1 MNGAPRQPQFTA
13 LVVEDNPGDV
23 ALLRLALQRSS
34 IGPPFEIK
42 VVDRFDDAVAAMTAN
57 PSDVVLLDLHLPDS
71 VGENTFLDF
80 RREFPD
86 VAVVVMSAE
95 SSEEAAANLIHCGAQ
110 DYLFKDELLEE
121 KSLKR
126 VLHFAIERAHFRSR
140 LRESESRL
148 RSIIADH
155 KHMHDLVDFERRR
168 LWQVI
173 AEAPVAIALIDSDL
187 RFITYSQKWLTDYG
201 VQKAECVGKT
211 LPEVMPWMAE
221 QWDNL
226 LRRAFA
232 GEVFAPI
239 DDTLTL
245 PDGTTAHLKRAI
257 QPLQNSRGKVDAL
270 VLVTNRIDELV
281 RARVEAERAARIKT
295 EFLANMSHEIRTPL
309 NGVIGMTSLLLET
322 DLDGEQRECVETIRS
337 SGEMLLSV
345 LNDILDLSK
354 IEAGKIEL
362 EVDEFSLRQVFEET
376 VDLFGEAAR
385 QKQLVL
391 GAVFS
396 PTLPS
401 SLRGDSWRLR
411 QVVSNL
417 LSNAIKFTESGS
429 VTLRAYADSETD
441 THIVLRVEV
450 TDTGIGIPTEAMNRL
465 FVAFSQAETSMT
477 RRFGGTGLGLAI
489 SKELT
494 ALMGGKIGV
503 RSHDAGGSV
512 FWFTVQLEKAEG
524 ASGLLHSVTGR
535 NEKIVVL
542 SRTPGIHTLVREML
556 GAVGYETLHAENNA
570 TLARF
575 VATHGE
581 NLRLVIAESD
591 DDSIP
596 APLFVDKAREQIG
609 ANLPFLILTGKRTPH
624 AFAKGILFA
633 KKPPK
638 QSELYFAVSH
648 LLDRTTLP
656 PNEWNESGEAFEA
669 RAPLVRSAHTPL
681 ILIAEDNTVNQRIVL
696 RMLQKLGSRA
706 DCVSNG
712 TEAVAAVQKVPY
724 HAVLM
729 DCQMPEMDGF
739 QATRAIRALR
749 GGVQRVPIIAMT
761 AHALKGDRERCFAAG
776 MDDYLAKPLKLGEL
790 RDVFERWIYPERAE
804 PVESPKNN
812 HPTLDTE
819 MLRAWQALD
828 HDAHGQL
835 LREIITLF
843 LETSPPLLREMREAG
858 QTDNR
863 TTVRRLAH
871 KLRGS
876 GANLGAVQL
885 AHLCAELETQS
896 AELAPGRVQSLV
908 GEIEMEF
915 GLLREKLEAEYLSLR
930 NQAP

>member
-1 MNGAPRQPQFTA
+1 MNEAPRQPPFTA
-13 LVVEDNPGDV
+13 LIVEDNPGDV

-34 IGPPFEIK
+34 IGPQFQIK
-42 VVDRFDDAVAAMTAN
+42 VVERFEDAVASMSAA

-71 VGENTFLDF
+71 IGENTFLDF
-80 RREFPD
+80 RRLFPD

-95 SSEEAAANLIHCGAQ
+95 SSEQAAANLIHCGAQ
-110 DYLFKDELLEE
+110 DYLFKDELIEE

-148 RSIIADH
+148 RSVIADH
-155 KHMHDLVDFERRR
+155 KHMHELVDFERRR

-173 AEAPVAIALIDSDL
+173 SEAPVAIALLDAEL
-187 RFITYSQKWLTDYG
+187 RFITYSQKWLTDFG
-201 VQKAECVGKT
+201 IATNVDLFGRT

-221 QWDNL
+221 QWKEVLNQAL
-226 LRRAFA
+226 T
-232 GEVFAPI
+232 GEVFPPV
-239 DDTLTL
+239 DDSLNL
-245 PDGTTAHLKRAI
+245 GDGTTAHLKRAI
-257 QPLQNSRGKVDAL
+257 QPLQNSHGVVDTL

-281 RARVEAERAARIKT
+281 RARMQAERAARIKT

-309 NGVIGMTSLLLET
+309 NGVIGMTSLLLEAG
-322 DLDGEQRECVETIRS
+322 LNGEQRECVETIRS
-337 SGEMLLSV
+337 SGEMLLSL

-376 VDLFGEAAR
+376 VELFGEAAR
-385 QKQLVL
+385 QKNLVL

-396 PTLPS
+396 PALPS

-417 LSNAIKFTESGS
+417 LSNAIKFTQSGS
-429 VTLRAYADSETD
+429 VTLRAWTDSESE

-450 TDTGIGIPTEAMNRL
+450 TDTGIGIPADAMSRL

-494 ALMGGKIGV
+494 ELMGGQIGV
-503 RSHDAGGSV
+503 RPALERGSV
-512 FWFTVQLEKAEG
+512 FWFTVQLEKAE
-524 ASGLLHSVTGR
+524 ASQCVPEPLTSRPERIALLIR
-535 NEKIVVL
+535 N
-542 SRTPGIHTLVREML
+542 PAIHALVREML
-556 GAVGYETLHAENNA
+556 TAVGYETIPAENGA
-570 TLARF
+570 ALARI
-575 VATHGE
+575 AQESDNG
-581 NLRLVIAESD
+581 LRLVIAESED
-591 DDSIP
+591 DGIP
-596 APLFVDKAREQIG
+596 APLFVDRLRDEMAT
-609 ANLPFLILTGKRTPH
+609 ALPFLVLTAKRTPH

-648 LLDRTTLP
+648 LLERGATP
-656 PNEWNESGEAFEA
+656 PADWNETGEALES
-669 RAPLVRSAHTPL
+669 RAPKAGDPHPPL
-681 ILIAEDNTVNQRIVL
+681 ILVAEDNTVNQKIIL
-696 RMLQKLGSRA
+696 RMLQKLGFRA

-724 HAVLM
+724 QAVLM

-749 GGVQRVPIIAMT
+749 GGTQRVPIIAMT

-790 RDVFERWIYPERAE
+790 RDIFERWIYPERAE
-804 PVESPKNN
+804 RVEAVTNQ
-812 HPTLDTE
+812 PTLDTE
-819 MLRAWQALD
+819 MLRAWQSLD
-828 HDAHGQL
+828 HDSHGEL

-843 LETSPPLLREMREAG
+843 LETSPPLLSEMREAG
-858 QTDNR
+858 QAENR
-863 TTVRRLAH
+863 QTVRRLAH

-876 GANLGAVQL
+876 GANLGAAQL

-896 AELAPGRVQSLV
+896 GELAPRQIQSLV
-908 GEIEMEF
+908 GEIEAEF

-930 NQAP
+930 NQAR